1 MRPLEEEAFQVDAY
15 LDELLAITTTAPR
28 ALPEAIEPEVEAIAR
43 VVQRAL
49 ARFHPS
55 FHFEERLADRLA
67 REALAGAPST
77 SGGSGSG
84 MLVGSPTLADL
95 PEPVSIGT
103 LPLLPQVDRALAPA
117 AAGVPIMVLERRGRG
132 GLLLGGA
139 IASGVSIAGAALIAR
154 ARRARAEQRWQEL
167 S

>member
-28 ALPEAIEPEVEAIAR
+28 ALPEAIEPEVEWIAR

-67 REALAGAPST
+67 REALAAASPA

-84 MLVGSPTLADL
+84 ISVGPPSMADL
-95 PEPVSIGT
+95 QEPVSIST
-103 LPLLPQVDRALAPA
+103 LPLLVRGDQGLAPA
-117 AAGVPIMVLERRGRG
+117 TAGGPVMVLELRGRG

-167 S
+167 G

>member
-15 LDELLAITTTAPR
+15 LDELLAIPTSSPQTVPDAV
-28 ALPEAIEPEVEAIAR
+28 EPGVEAIAR
-43 VVQRAL
+43 LVQRAL

-55 FHFEERLADRLA
+55 FHFEERLAARLVA
-67 REALAGAPST
+67 EAGGTAPASVASGST
-77 SGGSGSG
+77 SS
-84 MLVGSPTLADL
+84 LRTADLADL
-95 PEPVSIGT
+95 PEPIAIGS
-103 LPLLPQVDRALAPA
+103 LARGPLGGPTLAPA
-117 AAGVPIMVLERRGRG
+117 AAGGTMVALERRGRG